1 MPGTEAIPTPSD
13 TLVVHAHWSAG
24 QLHVWAES
32 LAAWGRHEGAKRT
45 GAGAPTHPF
54 AATPR
59 ELGAA
64 LSAVARAEAAAEG
77 TLDLMLPMDAAEAP
91 IAMPGPPGVP
101 KGDAPPPGAPTDG
114 EPESRPSPSP
124 RLAHATGHD
133 AHRDGGRRPVLARF
147 RVPALRFDAGPGAQL
162 LDALESAESP
172 SVVPGPTV
180 PFFAS
185 AVRLARHLL
194 AQQRFVPSMRQDP
207 DGGLHGLWQPWLAD
221 GPTAVRAGALLATM
235 PGAARAVVDEH
246 DHQPWPI
253 LESFLTGVVD
263 AECRRVLEREA
274 MSEAIA
280 ARDRASDAHVA
291 WLGGLLG
298 RVGPGD
304 DVPMRPT
311 QRSEMVRL
319 VRRWIGGLE
328 DRGTSSAWRL
338 CLRLA
343 EPEESNLL
351 APGDAGQE
359 CDWPLSFGLQSQE
372 DPRLVLDAGDI
383 WLLPTDSVTVEGRR
397 ADRPQELLLSEL
409 SRAARLYPVL
419 DGALEDAQPSAI
431 RLRTRQAYQFLR
443 EVRPILLEQG
453 FGVEVPG
460 WWDEPAARLG
470 ARLKLFSDDVGP
482 VAPDRAPGPVG
493 QARSALGLDALVTY
507 AWEISVGGT
516 TLSLQEFERLAARR
530 VPLVR
535 LHGRWVEIRPED
547 VQAAVRFIR
556 ENPGGAMKVGDA
568 IRLAYGAS
576 LKTAGIPIVGL
587 ETTGWISAFFGAE
600 AAAGSEHIPIV
611 DPPAGFHGVLRPY
624 QVRGLSWLAFLE
636 RFGFGPCLADDMGL
650 GKTIQMLAL
659 LAHERERAAADRAAA
674 GIESSGVPPTLIVVP
689 LSVVGNWLHEA
700 RRFCPQL
707 KVMVHHGLG
716 RNEGDAFVAQAEASD
731 AVVTTYALTHRDRD
745 TLARVHWHRV
755 VLDEAQTVKNPVT
768 KQAIA
773 VRSLTATNRVC
784 LTGTPVEN
792 RLSELWSI
800 MDFLNPGYLGPAGAF
815 RSRFAVPVER
825 YRDQQR
831 AAQLRELVR
840 PFLLRRLKTD
850 PAVAADL
857 PEKVESREYAHL
869 TTEQAELY
877 ESIVRRMLGQVEK
890 AEGMRRRGLV
900 LASLV
905 KLKQICNHPAQFLK
919 DHDSSSPVPPAPA
932 RSGKCQRLVQMLEEV
947 MASGEQALVF
957 TQFRQMALLLAPM
970 LRHDLDREV
979 LVMHGGTAQAD
990 RDAIV
995 QHFQRAD
1002 GTAPILVVSL
1012 KAGGVGLNLTA
1023 ATHVFHFDRWWNP
1036 AVENQAT
1043 DRAYRIGQTRRV
1055 QVHKFVVRGTLEERI
1070 DEMIEQKTALAE
1082 NIIGSGERW
1091 LTELSTDQLREL
1103 LTLRRDAVGD
1113 EA

>member
-1 MPGTEAIPTPSD
+1 MPGTEATPD
-13 TLVVHAHWSAG
+13 TLVVHAHWSG
-24 QLHVWAES
+24 RRLHVWAES
-32 LAAWGRHEGAKRT
+32 LGAWGRHEAPKGAD
-45 GAGAPTHPF
+45 GGAPHPF
-54 AATPR
+54 AADKGALHGALAG
-59 ELGAA
+59 LGLNGAPVGA
-64 LSAVARAEAAAEG
+64 
-77 TLDLMLPMDAAEAP
+77 LDLMLPAEAHS
-91 IAMPGPPGVP
+91 
-101 KGDAPPPGAPTDG
+101 
-114 EPESRPSPSP
+114 SRPAPSLK
-124 RLAHATGHD
+124 LAHAAGHV
-133 AHRDGGRRPVLARF
+133 AHEQGGVRPSLARF
-147 RVPALRFDAGPGAQL
+147 RVPTLALEAGRASEF
-162 LDALESAESP
+162 LDALESAEIP
-172 SVVPGPTV
+172 SLVAASTV

-194 AQQRFVPSMRQDP
+194 AQQRFVPSLRQEP

-221 GPTAVRAGALLATM
+221 GPTAVRVGALLQTM
-235 PGAARAVVDEH
+235 PPAARAPVDEA

-263 AECRRVLEREA
+263 AECRRVLAREA
-274 MSEAIA
+274 MAEAIA
-280 ARDRASDAHVA
+280 SRDRAADAHVA
-291 WLGGLLG
+291 WLGGLLAEDG
-298 RVGPGD
+298 PSERVA
-304 DVPMRPT
+304 VRPS
-311 QRSEMVRL
+311 QRAEMVRL

-328 DRGTSSAWRL
+328 DRGASAAWRL

-343 EPEESNLL
+343 EPEDAALVGDRD
-351 APGDAGQE
+351 APEQCE
-359 CDWPLSFGLQSQE
+359 WPLAFGLQSQD
-372 DPRLVLDAGDI
+372 DPRIVLDAEDI

-409 SRAARLYPVL
+409 SRASRLYPVL
-419 DGALEDAQPSAI
+419 ERALEDAQPSAI
-431 RLRTRQAYQFLR
+431 RLDTRRAYQFLR

-470 ARLKLFSDDVGP
+470 ARLKLFSDELSP
-482 VAPDRAPGPVG
+482 VAADRGPGHVAS
-493 QARSALGLDALVTY
+493 ARSALGLDALVTY

-516 TLSLQEFERLAARR
+516 ALSLKEFERLAARR
-530 VPLVR
+530 IPLVR
-535 LHGRWVEIRPED
+535 LHGKWVEIRPED

-556 ENPGGAMKVGDA
+556 ENPGGQMKVGDA
-568 IRLAYGAS
+568 VRLAYGAA
-576 LKTAGIPIVGL
+576 LKAPGIPIVGL
-587 ETTGWISAFFGAE
+587 ETTGWVSVFFGGGN
-600 AAAGSEHIPIV
+600 AANEQIPMV
-611 DPPAGFHGVLRPY
+611 DPPASFHGVLRPY
-624 QVRGLSWLAFLE
+624 QVRGLSWLVFLE

-650 GKTIQMLAL
+650 GKTIQLLAL
-659 LAHERERAAADRAAA
+659 MAYEREQAAAARAAA
-674 GIESSGVPPTLIVVP
+674 GIESRGVPPTLIVVP

-700 RRFCPQL
+700 KRFCPEL
-707 KVMVHHGLG
+707 KVMVHHGLS
-716 RNEGDAFVAQAEASD
+716 RTEGDAFVAEAEASD
-731 AVVTTYALTHRDRD
+731 MVVTTYALTHRDRD

-755 VLDEAQTVKNPVT
+755 VLDEAQTVKNPLT
-768 KQAIA
+768 KQALA
-773 VRSLTATNRVC
+773 VRSLTATTRVC

-800 MDFLNPGYLGPAGAF
+800 VDFLNPGYLGPPGAF

-825 YRDQQR
+825 YRDQNK

-869 TTEQAELY
+869 TSEQAELY
-877 ESIVRRMLGQVEK
+877 ESVVRRMLGQVDQ
-890 AEGMRRRGLV
+890 AAGMRRRGLV

-905 KLKQICNHPAQFLK
+905 KLKQVCNHPAQFLK
-919 DHDSSSPVPPAPA
+919 DHDASSPTPPAPA

-947 MASGEQALVF
+947 MASGEQALIF

-979 LVMHGGTAQAD
+979 LVMHGGTPQAE

-995 QHFQRAD
+995 RHFQQAD
-1002 GTAPILVVSL
+1002 GSAPILVVSL

-1043 DRAYRIGQTRRV
+1043 DRAFRIGQTRKV

-1091 LTELSTDQLREL
+1091 LTELTTDQLREL

-1113 EA
+1113 EV